1 MMPSSRR
8 VSQAWNIIKLIVF
21 VAFIIILIEAFG
33 TYGIIGFV
41 LFCFLWAA
49 VIIIYRFDSFMTIK
63 HFTESKI
70 WGKPLKDF
78 EKGEI
83 KRTKV
88 KIIWR
93 KKNET
98 TSKN

>member
-1 MMPSSRR
+1 
-8 VSQAWNIIKLIVF
+8 
-21 VAFIIILIEAFG
+21 
-33 TYGIIGFV
+33 
-41 LFCFLWAA
+41 
-49 VIIIYRFDSFMTIK
+49 MTIK